1 MLKSINYN
9 YYDSWSGSKHR
20 KQHNTWH
27 KEWKKRLSPEEKS
40 LIEFMEKDRNKE
52 VHTRGSGRN
61 TKTGKRPT
69 SPMNFERS
77 TGAFAHFT
85 APHGVSLG
93 HSDIQTYEYTIAKIE
108 QPATD
113 ACTKYAALR
122 AQMVAQF
129 EADHP

>member
-85 APHGVSLG
+85 VCRWVIL
-93 HSDIQTYEYTIAKIE
+93 TFKRTN
-108 QPATD
+108 T
-113 ACTKYAALR
+113 L
-122 AQMVAQF
+122 
-129 EADHP
+129 